1 MCALLWLCTSKM
13 CLHRRRTSQTWKTSK
28 SHYALEAIMLLPWDR
43 DNTARDKRTID
54 FASLSTRLIVA
65 LLELSP
71 VSSVSLLE
79 LDRDWA

>member
-1 MCALLWLCTSKM
+1 
-13 CLHRRRTSQTWKTSK
+13 
-28 SHYALEAIMLLPWDR
+28 MLLPWDR

-79 LDRDWA
+79 LDKDWA